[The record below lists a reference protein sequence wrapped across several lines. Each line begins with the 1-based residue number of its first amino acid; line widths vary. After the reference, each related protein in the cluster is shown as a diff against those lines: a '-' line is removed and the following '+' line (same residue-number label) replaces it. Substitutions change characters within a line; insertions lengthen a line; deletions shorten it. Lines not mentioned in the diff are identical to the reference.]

1 MSILQVNLGT
11 YANDGTGDDL
21 RTAFEKAN
29 ANFSELDLTR
39 VITAD
44 NLGSGA
50 GIFKEKVGNNL
61 KLRSI
66 KQGLNITVVETA
78 NEITIATPDS
88 INAVEEDTDPKLGG
102 DLNLNSFD
110 ISGTGNVY
118 ISGVVIAN
126 ELTGN
131 IVVRDSSLT
140 IEAYDTITSDY
151 DSVSVNGLTFS
162 GGNRITAGVN
172 NISTFTGDGLVINSD
187 LQLILTSNNGV
198 LVDTDLS
205 VSGEIQGNLTG
216 TVTGSVIG
224 TVSAISNHNLEDLA
238 DVSNATPLVNQAL
251 LWNGSSWTPGTITS
265 GVSKIIAGANISI
278 SPSNGLGD
286 VTISSTATGGAG
298 GDLDFGSFSAP
309 AGFSL
314 DLGLF

>member
-66 KQGLNITVVETA
+66 KQGLNITVVETD

-110 ISGTGNVY
+110 IVGTGNVF
-118 ISGVVIAN
+118 ISGNIAAQN
-126 ELTGN
+126 ITATLVNSNLTGN
-131 IVVRDSSLT
+131 VT
-140 IEAYDTITSDY
+140 
-151 DSVSVNGLTFS
+151 
-162 GGNRITAGVN
+162 GNVTGIL
-172 NISTFTGDGLVINSD
+172 TGDVIGD
-187 LQLILTSNNGV
+187 
-198 LVDTDLS
+198 
-205 VSGEIQGNLTG
+205 
-216 TVTGSVIG
+216 VTGVITGLAGSTLIGNVIG
-224 TVSAISNHNLEDLA
+224 TVSSISNHSITELF

-251 LWNGSSWTPGTITS
+251 LWNGSSWTPGTITT
-265 GVSKIIAGANISI
+265 GVSKIIAGTNISI

-286 VTISSTATGGAG
+286 VTISSTATGGS